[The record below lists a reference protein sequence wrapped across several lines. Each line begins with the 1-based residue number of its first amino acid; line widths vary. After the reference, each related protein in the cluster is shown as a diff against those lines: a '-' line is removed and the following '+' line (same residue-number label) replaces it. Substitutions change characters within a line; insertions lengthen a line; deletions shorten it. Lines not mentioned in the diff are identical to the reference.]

1 MTYVARH
8 INLLPIFIVQANK
21 GSAMKIIPL
30 PQNGVVIVVQ
40 EIVVK
45 NGTVAGRSYY
55 FVEGY
60 TEPCGSSG
68 HSDKAKSQMHRGKTN
83 LEF

>member
-8 INLLPIFIVQANK
+8 INLLLAFLPIFTIQANK

-55 FVEGY
+55 FVEG
-60 TEPCGSSG
+60 
-68 HSDKAKSQMHRGKTN
+68 
-83 LEF
+83 